1 MEIRPRGLQKTDY
14 VTVIGAS
21 FIDWVDILRKE
32 GVFTSEQA
40 TRILAPVDKCMEEH
54 EGNLTLLDVRVLLGY
69 GNSNKEWSP
78 ELQKQWED
86 WIQRFA
92 DDVNEPYYT
101 SFFVIA

>member
-32 GVFTSEQA
+32 GVFTNEQA
-40 TRILAPVDKCMEEH
+40 TRILAPVDERMEQH
-54 EGNLTLLDVRVLLGY
+54 EGNLQLLDVRVLLGHAD
-69 GNSNKEWSP
+69 SDKEWSL
-78 ELQKQWED
+78 EIQRRWEA

-92 DDVNEPYYT
+92 DDINEPYYS
-101 SFFVIA
+101 SFYVLA